1 MTKKIIVAPLNWGL
15 GHATRCIP
23 IIKELLL
30 QNAEVVI
37 LAGDDSSMSLLSAE
51 FPKLNIRP
59 LKGYEVTY
67 PENGNMS
74 TSMLLQTPKLIKKI
88 KDEHEKI
95 EELVKNEN
103 INGIISDNRYG
114 LWSKKV
120 KSVFITH
127 QLNIQTPPSL
137 KFLSPILRN
146 LNYKYISKFNEC
158 WIPDIEGKNNLSGK
172 LSELKNKKLK
182 IEHIGPLSRFEKTNR
197 EKFEKQYDLMG
208 IVSGPEPQRSHFEKL
223 LFNEFNKTNK
233 KCLLVCGKP
242 FEKERKNIGNIDLA
256 SHLPSQ
262 MMLEAILSSETIVCR
277 PGYST
282 IMDLAV
288 LGKKA
293 IFVPTPG
300 QTEQEYLASYHQNLM
315 HFYSQKQKDFN
326 LENALNHCDSYQ
338 GILDFNIPK
347 DMLSKKISEFLRTTA
362 IV

>member
-1 MTKKIIVAPLNWGL
+1 
-15 GHATRCIP
+15 
-23 IIKELLL
+23 
-30 QNAEVVI
+30 
-37 LAGDDSSMSLLSAE
+37 MSLLSAE
-51 FPKLNIRP
+51 FPEINIRFFS
-59 LKGYEVTY
+59 GYNVTY
-67 PENGNMS
+67 PENRNMS
-74 TSMLLQTPKLIKKI
+74 LSMLLQAPKFIKKI
-88 KDEHEKI
+88 KEEHEKI
-95 EELVKNEN
+95 EEIVQNEH

-114 LWSKKV
+114 LWSKKI

-127 QLNIQTPPSL
+127 QLNIQTHPSL

-172 LSELKNKKLK
+172 LSTFKNKKLK
-182 IEHIGPLSRFEKTNR
+182 IEHIGPLTRFEKKNR

-242 FEKERKNIGNIDLA
+242 FEKERKIIGNIELV
-256 SHLPSQ
+256 SHLSSQ
-262 MMLEAILSSETIVCR
+262 MMLKSILNSEMIVCR

-293 IFVPTPG
+293 LFVPTPG
-300 QTEQEYLASYHQNLM
+300 QTEQEYLASYHQKLM
-315 HFYSQKQKDFN
+315 NFYSQKQKDFN
-326 LENALNHCDSYQ
+326 LQSALLNAESYK

-347 DMLSKKISEFLRTTA
+347 DILSKKICEFLRTT
-362 IV
+362 VTV